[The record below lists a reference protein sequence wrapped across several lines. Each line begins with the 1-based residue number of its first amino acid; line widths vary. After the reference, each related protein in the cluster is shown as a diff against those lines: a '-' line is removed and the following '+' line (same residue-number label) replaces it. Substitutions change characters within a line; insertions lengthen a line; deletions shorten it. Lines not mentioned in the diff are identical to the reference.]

1 MVAPTRGMTNEE
13 KKNVE
18 LAEQNGGVDLVELY
32 EQMLFQRSAR
42 GIRPMLYVSSYVDLE
57 CSMVMLLN
65 DEEDDD
71 TREMQQPSYRGV
83 GYHVVMN

>member
-1 MVAPTRGMTNEE
+1 MTNEE